1 VDKANNA
8 LVRAD
13 IERRGRSDPFE
24 PPATEE
30 TVEAA
35 ELIVSYLEKIGV
47 RHVFGVPGGA
57 IEPIY
62 NALARS
68 ARRGGVKA
76 VVARHEAGA
85 AFMADG
91 YARETGKIGVVIA
104 TSGPGATNL
113 ITGVASAYAN
123 GVPMLVITG
132 QPPIHA
138 FGKNALQDSSC
149 TGINTVGMLRHCTR
163 YNSLVSHAD
172 QMEIKL
178 IGALMQAWQTP
189 RGPAHLSIPVDI
201 LRASVKAP
209 AANTDYTSLLRVKPS
224 LVDVFAVTQL
234 QGELERA
241 SRPVFLI
248 GDGCGEAIELILK
261 LVEATNALFITT
273 PDGKGFINSRHRSY
287 RGVFGFGGHESAD
300 ALLRSSPDLVVAL
313 GTGFGEFASAGWCGN
328 LMSSRLV
335 HVDSC
340 EENLMQSP
348 MARLHVRGR
357 ILSVCAQLL
366 EQLAP
371 CKVSNVVELP
381 DAGGEHGCNPH
392 VVLHASENYESDA
405 SPIKPQRLMH
415 ELSRRFPPNT
425 RFLADAG
432 NSMIWAVHYLQPR
445 NRRTTRSHD
454 RIADPRKDAR
464 SGNASWLR
472 VTMDFASMGWAIG
485 ASIGVAR
492 GNPQCPVVCIT
503 GDGSYLM
510 SGQEITV
517 AAQEGLCVIFVV
529 LNDSAYGMV
538 MHGQRMAGAEPIGF
552 ELPQV
557 DYRLM
562 ALSMGIPGHVID
574 SPADFDALDIDE
586 ILSRKGPTMLDV
598 RIDREE
604 VPPMFQRLKAL
615 GSVK

>member
-1 VDKANNA
+1 MENLNA
-8 LVRAD
+8 ALARAGID
-13 IERRGRSDPFE
+13 RRGRADSLE
-24 PPATEE
+24 STSTASI
-30 TVEAA
+30 EAA
-35 ELIVSYLEKIGV
+35 ELIIRYLEKLGV
-47 RHVFGVPGGA
+47 NHVFGVPGGA

-68 ARRGGVKA
+68 ERRGGVKA
-76 VVARHEAGA
+76 VTARHEAGA

-91 YARETGKIGVVIA
+91 YARETGKIGVVMA

-113 ITGVASAYAN
+113 ITGVAGAYAN
-123 GVPMLVITG
+123 NVPMLVITG

-149 TGINTVGMLRHCTR
+149 TGINTVGMFRHCTR

-172 QMEIKL
+172 QLEIKL
-178 IGALMQAWQTP
+178 VSALMQASQTP

-201 LRASVKAP
+201 LRAEVRAP
-209 AANTDYTSLLRVKPS
+209 SPNADFASLLRLRPQ
-224 LVDVFAVTQL
+224 LVDLHAVKQL
-234 QGELERA
+234 QEELER
-241 SRPVFLI
+241 SSNPVFLI
-248 GDGCGEAIELILK
+248 GSACGEAIELILK
-261 LVEATNALFITT
+261 LVEMTNALFITT
-273 PDGKGFINSRHRSY
+273 PDGKGFINPRHRAY
-287 RGVFGFGGHESAD
+287 RGVFGFGGHASAN
-300 ALLRSSPDLVVAL
+300 ALLSSDPDLLVAF

-328 LMSSRLV
+328 LLNSRLV
-335 HVDSC
+335 HVDDC
-340 EENLMQSP
+340 EENLMRSP

-366 EQLAP
+366 EQMRPPPA
-371 CKVSNVVELP
+371 SNVVELH
-381 DAGGEHGCNPH
+381 DASGDLCNPN
-392 VVLHASENYESDA
+392 VTLHAAEQFESA
-405 SPIKPQRLMH
+405 STPLKPQRLMR

-432 NSMIWAVHYLQPR
+432 NSMTWAIHYLQPR
-445 NRRTTRSHD
+445 NRRAARLH
-454 RIADPRKDAR
+454 AQAVPRKDNR
-464 SGNASWLR
+464 SGTASWLR

-485 ASIGVAR
+485 AAVGVAR
-492 GNPQCPVVCIT
+492 GNPSCPVVCIT

-510 SGQEITV
+510 SGQEITT
-517 AAQEGLCVIFVV
+517 AAAEGLNVVFVV

-538 MHGQRMAGAEPIGF
+538 MHGQRMAKAEPIAF
-552 ELPQV
+552 ELPKV

-562 ALSMGIPGHVID
+562 AQAMGIPGHVIE
-574 SPADFDALDIDE
+574 SPEDFDNLDLEE

-604 VPPMFQRLKAL
+604 VPPMFQRLKNL

>member
-1 VDKANNA
+1 MNSAIA
-8 LVRAD
+8 RAGV
-13 IERRGRSDPFE
+13 ERRGRSELAEQPR
-24 PPATEE
+24 PTNNI
-30 TVEAA
+30 EAA
-35 ELIVSYLEKIGV
+35 ELIVAYLEKMGV

-68 ARRGGVKA
+68 ERRGGVRA

-91 YARETGKIGVVIA
+91 CARETGTIGVVVA

-149 TGINTVGMLRHCTR
+149 TGINTVGMFQHCTR
-163 YNSLVSHAD
+163 YNSLVSHVD
-172 QMEIKL
+172 QLEIKL

-201 LRASVKAP
+201 LRACVKAP
-209 AANTDYTSLLRVKPS
+209 AARADCTSILRAKPS
-224 LVDVFAVTQL
+224 LVDLHAVRELQTQL
-234 QGELERA
+234 EGA
-241 SRPVFLI
+241 SNPVFLI
-248 GDGCGEAIELILK
+248 GNGCGEAIELILK

-273 PDGKGFINSRHRSY
+273 PDGKGFINPRHRSF
-287 RGVFGFGGHESAD
+287 RGVFGFGGHDSAD
-300 ALLRSSPDLVVAL
+300 ELLRSKPDLVVAF
-313 GTGFGEFASAGWCGN
+313 GTGFGEFNSQGWSAH
-328 LMSSRLV
+328 LLSSRLV
-335 HVDSC
+335 HVDPS
-340 EENLMQSP
+340 EENLMHTP

-357 ILSVCAQLL
+357 IMSICLELLQQLRPPP
-366 EQLAP
+366 A
-371 CKVSNVVELP
+371 SNVVELP
-381 DAGGEHGCNPH
+381 DASGEHGCNPH
-392 VVLHASENYESDA
+392 VTLEGPQQHESDA
-405 SPIKPQRLMH
+405 TPIKPQRLMH
-415 ELSRRFPPNT
+415 ELSRRFPPST
-425 RFLADAG
+425 RFLADSG
-432 NSMIWAVHYLQPR
+432 NSMIWAVHYLQPH
-445 NRRTTRSHD
+445 NRRAIRS
-454 RIADPRKDAR
+454 AGKLVDPHKEAR

-485 ASIGVAR
+485 AAVGVAR

-517 AAQEGLCVIFVV
+517 AQAEGLCVIFVV

-538 MHGQRMAGAEPIGF
+538 MHGQRMAGAEQVGYQ
-552 ELPQV
+552 LPQV

-562 ALSMGIPGHVID
+562 ALAMGIPGHVID
-574 SPADFDALDIDE
+574 SPSDLDDIDFDQM
-586 ILSRKGPTMLDV
+586 LSRKGPTMLDV

-604 VPPMFQRLKAL
+604 IPPMFQRLKSL
-615 GSVK
+615 GSIK